1 MGRREGLKIPF
12 GITECRFESGSE
24 HCVVRML
31 LRYGY
36 ASMSAPSGAGIIPQA
51 LLVSVSGVF

>member
-24 HCVVRML
+24 HEPFT
-31 LRYGY
+31 
-36 ASMSAPSGAGIIPQA
+36 SSHTGAIHQCE
-51 LLVSVSGVF
+51 VF